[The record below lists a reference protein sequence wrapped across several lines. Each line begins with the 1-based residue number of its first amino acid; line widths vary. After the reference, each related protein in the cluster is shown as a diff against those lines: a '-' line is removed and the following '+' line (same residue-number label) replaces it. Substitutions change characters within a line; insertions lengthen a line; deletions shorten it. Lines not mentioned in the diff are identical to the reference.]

1 MDYPSSFLGEEPPAV
16 STPPRHTRRVEERK
30 KAYPT
35 RIKTGGIRLKKIC
48 GFALVRRKG
57 RSYAVLCCA
66 VLCCAVLCC
75 AVLCC
80 AVSIVLLL
88 SVIVNTSFP
97 YTSYTYMTYHK
108 N

>member
-57 RSYAVLCCA
+57 RSYAM
-66 VLCCAVLCC
+66 
-75 AVLCC
+75 LCC

>member
-57 RSYAVLCCA
+57 RSYAVLSA
-66 VLCCAVLCC
+66 LFSFSLS
-75 AVLCC
+75 L
-80 AVSIVLLL
+80 SIPHFHIQVTH
-88 SVIVNTSFP
+88 I
-97 YTSYTYMTYHK
+97 
-108 N
+108 

>member
-1 MDYPSSFLGEEPPAV
+1 MDYPSSFLGEEPPAI

-66 VLCCAVLCC
+66 VLCCAV
-75 AVLCC
+75 
-80 AVSIVLLL
+80 SIVLLL